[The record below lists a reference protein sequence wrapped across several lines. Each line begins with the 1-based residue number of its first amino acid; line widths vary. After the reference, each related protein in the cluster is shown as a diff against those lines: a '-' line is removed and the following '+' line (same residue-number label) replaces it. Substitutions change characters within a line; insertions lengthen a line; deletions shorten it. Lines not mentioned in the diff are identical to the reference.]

1 MTRIVQGARR
11 RRGLIIGAVLVL
23 CVSVVCAGASWASV
37 THGDQESARAAT
49 APTPAWVTS
58 WAASPMAPSA
68 QSSQSQLGFSN
79 QTIRDIVYPSVG
91 GGEVRVRFSNEFG
104 TAPLIIGGASIAE
117 QLDAGATVP
126 GTMQQLMFAGK
137 DSVTVAPG
145 TEMLSDPLAYE
156 LPAEEDVALS
166 VYLPHLTQPITS
178 HVGAEQGNWLS
189 SPGNFATSD
198 SASDFPVAAQSWFVM
213 DGLIVQPSPHVEGTV
228 VALGDS
234 ITEGDV
240 SQSGANQRWPNLLGD
255 RLARLTGS
263 TLSVVDEGI
272 GGNRLLTDTPCSGQ
286 SGINR
291 FQRDALG
298 QPGVKDVIVA
308 LGTNDIIN
316 NSNATPATCYP
327 TFAPVTAAQMIA
339 GFETLAGMAHAAGVR
354 IFAATIPPFHG
365 WPSWT
370 PAEEQTRQQV
380 NAWILNN
387 QVLDGGLNVAYAVSD
402 PPNRAYLDP
411 KYTSDPSRV
420 HPNDAG
426 YQAMADS
433 ISLNALLG

>member
-1 MTRIVQGARR
+1 
-11 RRGLIIGAVLVL
+11 LIIGALLTL
-23 CVSVVCAGASWASV
+23 CVSLVCAGAGWASV
-37 THGDQESARAAT
+37 TNSHQKRARLAT
-49 APTPAWVTS
+49 TTTPAWVTS
-58 WAASPMAPSA
+58 WAASPMAPSV

-79 QTIRDIVYPSVG
+79 ETIRDIVYPSVG
-91 GGEVRVRFSNEFG
+91 GSEVEVRFSNEFG
-104 TAPLIIGGASIAE
+104 TTPLVIGGASIAE

-126 GTMQQLMFAGK
+126 GTMQQLTFAGK
-137 DSVTVAPG
+137 DSVTIAPG
-145 TEMLSDPLAYE
+145 TEMLSDPLAYQ
-156 LPAEEDVALS
+156 LPAEQDVALS
-166 VYLPHLTQPITS
+166 VYLPHLTRPITS
-178 HVGAEQGNWLS
+178 HVGAEQGNWIS
-189 SPGNFATSD
+189 SPGDFATSD

-213 DGLIVQPSPHVEGTV
+213 DGLIVQPSPQVEGTV

-272 GGNRLLTDTPCSGQ
+272 GGNRLLNDSPCSGQ
-286 SGINR
+286 SAINR

-316 NSNATPATCYP
+316 NTNATPASCYP
-327 TFAPVTAAQMIA
+327 ATPSVTAAQIIA

-365 WPSWT
+365 SPLWT
-370 PAEEQTRQQV
+370 SAEEQTREQV

-402 PPNRAYLDP
+402 PLNREYLAP
-411 KYTSDPSRV
+411 EYTSDPSGV

-433 ISLNALLG
+433 ISLSALLG